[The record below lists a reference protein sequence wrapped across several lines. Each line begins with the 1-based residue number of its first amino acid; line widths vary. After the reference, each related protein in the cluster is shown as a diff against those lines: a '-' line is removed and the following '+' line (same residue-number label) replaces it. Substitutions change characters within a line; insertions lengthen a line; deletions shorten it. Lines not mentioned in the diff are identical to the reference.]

1 MPSSHEIVPTE
12 AVEILGRAS
21 DIQELKPI
29 DKIVMYFGI
38 WLLVLISLV
47 IVIAL
52 LDWIIRGSP
61 AITPQSDKTAI
72 ETAKA
77 ISYMQWDRISKV
89 FDLIVIEGSPPVI
102 CNCARI
108 SDWEE
113 GEQRVIRDFRHN
125 DA

>member
-1 MPSSHEIVPTE
+1 MPNGHEIAPTE
-12 AVEILGRAS
+12 AVEMLGRAN

-29 DKIVMYFGI
+29 DKVVMYFGI

-47 IVIAL
+47 IVVAL

-77 ISYMQWDRISKV
+77 ISDMQWDRISKV
-89 FDLIVIEGSPPVI
+89 FDLMVLKGLLPLFATVLGYLIGKKAGS
-102 CNCARI
+102 
-108 SDWEE
+108 D
-113 GEQRVIRDFRHN
+113 
-125 DA
+125 